1 MKIDSTV
8 GCSIQMIE
16 GERAPR
22 SQISIYT
29 AIIAFTEFSNLVLIT
44 KGYVGQRHLR
54 VFLLG

>member
-8 GCSIQMIE
+8 GCSIHMIE
-16 GERAPR
+16 GERAAG

-44 KGYVGQRHLR
+44 EWYVGQRHLR
-54 VFLLG
+54 VFLLV